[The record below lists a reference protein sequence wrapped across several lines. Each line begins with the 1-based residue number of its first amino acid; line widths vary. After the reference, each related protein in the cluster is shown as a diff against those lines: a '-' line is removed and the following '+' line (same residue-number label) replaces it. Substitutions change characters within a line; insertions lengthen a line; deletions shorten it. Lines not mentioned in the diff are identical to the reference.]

1 MVMIGEEPA
10 VLVVDDH
17 AANRRLYRAVLKD
30 SGASIVEAATGADA
44 LAACKS
50 RRFAM
55 ILLDVHLG
63 GIDGFEVAR
72 ELRAAGGANATTPI
86 VFVSA
91 IYVHEDDAFRG
102 YRLGAVDYILSPVV
116 PEILRA
122 KVATFVRLERA
133 HAEVLAQRRAAE
145 QAYRELRHAHAEL
158 EHFSWAVSHD
168 LRTPLAQLTGLVELL
183 RQHATP
189 QLDAKAQGYL
199 DHIAGAATRMRTLI
213 DELLAL
219 AQTTRA
225 ELRHEPID
233 LSAMAAE
240 IAAELQSGEPQRT
253 ARISIERGL
262 VAAGDARLVRSALA
276 NLLGNAWK
284 YTAGVGAPQIE
295 FGRVE
300 SGATAEFYVRD
311 NGSGF
316 DVDAAGE
323 RLFRPFQRFNADS
336 RYAGNGIGLAI
347 VERVVAR
354 HGGRIRA
361 ESAPGAGASF
371 FFTLEARGDGAPAT
385 EPRE

>member
-1 MVMIGEEPA
+1 
-10 VLVVDDH
+10 
-17 AANRRLYRAVLKD
+17 
-30 SGASIVEAATGADA
+30 
-44 LAACKS
+44 
-50 RRFAM
+50 
-55 ILLDVHLG
+55 
-63 GIDGFEVAR
+63 
-72 ELRAAGGANATTPI
+72 
-86 VFVSA
+86 
-91 IYVHEDDAFRG
+91 
-102 YRLGAVDYILSPVV
+102 
-116 PEILRA
+116 
-122 KVATFVRLERA
+122 
-133 HAEVLAQRRAAE
+133 
-145 QAYRELRHAHAEL
+145 
-158 EHFSWAVSHD
+158 
-168 LRTPLAQLTGLVELL
+168 
-183 RQHATP
+183 
-189 QLDAKAQGYL
+189 
-199 DHIAGAATRMRTLI
+199 MRTLI

-253 ARISIERGL
+253 ARIAIERGL

-300 SGATAEFYVRD
+300 SGGTAEFYVRD

-323 RLFRPFQRFNADS
+323 RLFRPFQRFHADS